1 MPSARLAV
9 ILSIRCS
16 PPEQGRLV
24 PRAVAAV
31 GQSMTATGLPL
42 PGPRWTVTNWLV
54 KSDRCSQVLATSLYD
69 DPATGLCGD
78 APAGLDEH
86 PEHGL

>member
-24 PRAVAAV
+24 PRAATAE
-31 GQSMTATGLPL
+31 GQSTTATGLPL
-42 PGPRWTVTNWLV
+42 PGLGQTAMNRLA
-54 KSDRCSQVLATSLYD
+54 KSSR
-69 DPATGLCGD
+69 
-78 APAGLDEH
+78 
-86 PEHGL
+86 